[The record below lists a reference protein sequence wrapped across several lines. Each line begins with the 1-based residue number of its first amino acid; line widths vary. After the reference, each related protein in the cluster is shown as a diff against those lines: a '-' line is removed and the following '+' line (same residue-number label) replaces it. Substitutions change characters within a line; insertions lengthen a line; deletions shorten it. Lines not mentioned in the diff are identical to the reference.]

1 MIPVLFAENET
12 NFTASEG
19 LGALSEAES
28 CHVIEERN
36 GQYVLEMV
44 YPLSGK
50 RYSDIKHERIIYAV
64 PSDGTTAQ
72 PFRIYKIFKPLNGR
86 IKVMASHI
94 SYQLKLIPC
103 GPFTATNA
111 PQALQGLKTHALEPC
126 RFTFWTDKST
136 QANYKQ
142 ETPAGIRERLG
153 GVEGSILDTYGGE
166 YEWDTFTVKLHNNRG
181 SDRGAVLKY
190 GKNITDINQ
199 EENIENTITGVVG
212 FWYQEGTLV
221 QAPAVY
227 TANADLYPYKRTIAL
242 DFTSEFE
249 TVPTVAQL
257 TAKAQSYLA
266 GMGVPAVSINVSFVA
281 LWQTEEYKHIANLER
296 VKLCDTI
303 TVEFEKLQIQAK
315 AKVIR
320 TDYDVLRDR
329 YISIEVGD
337 YRTDLSTQIAT
348 MNQEIKRSGSI
359 MQQAIDSATNL
370 ITGGLGGY
378 VVMKRNANG
387 KPEEIL
393 IMDTEDVQTA
403 VNVIRMNKNG
413 IGFSTTGYNG
423 PFTTAWTIDGSF
435 VADFITAGTLR
446 AIDIDGVNIT
456 GATITGNEISGGTI
470 NGTAITGGTIDGNQI
485 TGSAISGGTISGT
498 TVTGGT
504 VSGTTI
510 TGSSLTSET
519 TNWGT
524 RILSGSLSNYNKNT
538 SAKLILSESSLSAFN
553 GNGARTFALIT
564 NYVPSI
570 ELTNEAGDRRV
581 FINEQALSILNP
593 SVNQAYITANYGN
606 GLGVKWAGKG
616 FEANDTRIAVVNGTA
631 LKFYSYADTGNTYVA
646 GTLSVVGTKSR
657 IADTKNYGERLF
669 YCYETPTPYFGD
681 LGEGK
686 TDESG
691 KCYIFLD
698 DILDETIEGKYQVFL
713 QAYGDG
719 RLYVSERTASYFV
732 VEGEPNTAFGWELKA
747 PQRGYSLDRL
757 EPYEQTEQEDEKET
771 VLDTTYQY
779 LTEQLYDVEGEVA

>member
-72 PFRIYKIFKPLNGR
+72 PFRIYKISKPLNGR
-86 IKVMASHI
+86 ITVMASHI
-94 SYQLKLIPC
+94 SYQLNKTPC
-103 GPFTATNA
+103 GPFTASNVSS
-111 PQALQGLKTHALEPC
+111 ALQGLKTHALEQCP
-126 RFTFWTDKST
+126 FTFWTDKST

-166 YEWDTFTVKLHNNRG
+166 FEWDGYTVKLHNNRG
-181 SDRGAVLKY
+181 ADRGVVLKY

-227 TANADLYPYKRTIAL
+227 TENADLYPYKRTIAQ
-242 DFTSEFE
+242 DFTAEFE
-249 TVPTVAQL
+249 TVPTVEQL
-257 TAKAQSYLA
+257 TAKAQSYIA

-281 LWQTEEYKHIANLER
+281 LWQTEEYKNIANLER

-320 TDYDVLRDR
+320 TDYDALRDR

-337 YRTDLSTQIAT
+337 SRTDLSTQIAT
-348 MNQEIKRSGSI
+348 MNQEIKRSGSM

-423 PFTTAWTIDGSF
+423 PFTTAWTIDGRF

-446 AIDIDGVNIT
+446 AIDIEGVNIT
-456 GATITGNEISGGTI
+456 GSTLQSSSTDNSRTVNIADGWIRCVSPAGIASGISVKEGSQGFTMHSGNIYGYNDSGVNTIVMGHTGMGFLYLKDSSGNTEFSASGSGTFGTKYFTV
-470 NGTAITGGTIDGNQI
+470 NGSGTSVLNQYGTATVQMEGNN
-485 TGSAISGGTISGT
+485 GSI
-498 TVTGGT
+498 
-504 VSGTTI
+504 
-510 TGSSLTSET
+510 
-519 TNWGT
+519 
-524 RILSGSLSNYNKNT
+524 YCNT
-538 SAKLILSESSLSAFN
+538 F
-553 GNGARTFALIT
+553 
-564 NYVPSI
+564 
-570 ELTNEAGDRRV
+570 
-581 FINEQALSILNP
+581 
-593 SVNQAYITANYGN
+593 TA
-606 GLGVKWAGKG
+606 
-616 FEANDTRIAVVNGTA
+616 T
-631 LKFYSYADTGNTYVA
+631 
-646 GTLSVVGTKSR
+646 GTKSR
-657 IADTKNYGERLF
+657 VAATDSYGERKL
-669 YCYETPTPYFGD
+669 YCYESPTPYFGD
-681 LGEGK
+681 IGEGK

-698 DILDETIEGKYQVFL
+698 DIFGETIEGQYQVFI
-713 QAYGDG
+713 QSYGQG
-719 RLYVSERTASYFV
+719 SLYVSERTPSYFV
-732 VEGEPNTAFGWELKA
+732 VEGSPATAFGWELKA
-747 PQRGYSLDRL
+747 PQKGYSLDRL
-757 EPYEQTEQEDEKET
+757 EPFTKETPEEAENTLTSVYDYLTSTMEGEEDEEH
-771 VLDTTYQY
+771 
-779 LTEQLYDVEGEVA
+779 

>member
-12 NFTASEG
+12 NFTANEG
-19 LGALSEAES
+19 LGALSEAIS

-50 RYSDIKHERIIYAV
+50 RYSDIKYERIIYAV

-72 PFRIYKIFKPLNGR
+72 PFRIYKISKPLNGR
-86 IKVMASHI
+86 ITVMASHI

-103 GPFTATNA
+103 GPFTASNA

-126 RFTFWTDKST
+126 PFTFWTDKST

-153 GVEGSILDTYGGE
+153 GVEGSVLDTYGGE

-199 EENIENTITGVVG
+199 EENIENTITGVVC

-227 TANADLYPYKRTIAL
+227 TANADLYPYKRTIPL
-242 DFTSEFE
+242 DCTAEFE
-249 TVPTVAQL
+249 TVPTVEQL
-257 TAKAQSYLA
+257 TAKAQSYIA

-281 LWQTEEYKHIANLER
+281 LWQTEEYKNIANLER

-303 TVEFEKLQIQAK
+303 TVEFEKLQIHAK

-337 YRTDLSTQIAT
+337 SRTDLSTQIAT

-423 PFTTAWTIDGSF
+423 PFTTAWTIDGRF
-435 VADFITAGTLR
+435 VADFIKSGTLS
-446 AIDIDGVNIT
+446 AVSIDGVSIEGSTITGNTITGNTISGGTIT
-456 GATITGNEISGGTI
+456 GATINGGDVRGAYIVSGDTTVPQGTSMHISDGGLSAYKGNENGSFWISGRTI
-470 NGTAITGGTIDGNQI
+470 
-485 TGSAISGGTISGT
+485 
-498 TVTGGT
+498 
-504 VSGTTI
+504 
-510 TGSSLTSET
+510 
-519 TNWGT
+519 
-524 RILSGSLSNYNKNT
+524 
-538 SAKLILSESSLSAFN
+538 
-553 GNGARTFALIT
+553 GARGYSEDDIPLGYKIDPFDLKVGDQLDTARESLLFHACNDI
-564 NYVPSI
+564 NSPYVY
-570 ELTNEAGDRRV
+570 A
-581 FINEQALSILNP
+581 
-593 SVNQAYITANYGN
+593 VN
-606 GLGVKWAGKG
+606 
-616 FEANDTRIAVVNGTA
+616 
-631 LKFYSYADTGNTYVA
+631 
-646 GTLSVVGTKSR
+646 LSVSGTKSR
-657 IADTKNYGERLF
+657 IATTKDYGDRLL

-691 KCYIFLD
+691 KCYVFLD
-698 DILDETIEGKYQVFL
+698 DAFDETIEGKYQVFL
-713 QAYGDG
+713 QAYGEG
-719 RLYVSERTASYFV
+719 HLYVSERTSAYFV
-732 VEGEPNTAFGWELKA
+732 VEGEPNTSFGWELKA
-747 PQRGYSLDRL
+747 PQKGYSLHRL
-757 EPYEQTEQEDEKET
+757 EPFEQGEQEEREN
-771 VLDTTYQY
+771 VLDSTYRY
-779 LTEQLYDVEGEVA
+779 LNEQLFNVEGVSYEEH

>member
-50 RYSDIKHERIIYAV
+50 RYSDIKYERIIYAV

-72 PFRIYKIFKPLNGR
+72 PFRIYKISKPMNGR
-86 IKVMASHI
+86 ITVMASHI

-103 GPFTATNA
+103 GPFTASNA

-126 RFTFWTDKST
+126 PFTFWTDKST

-153 GVEGSILDTYGGE
+153 GVEGSVLDTYGGE

-199 EENIENTITGVVG
+199 EENIENTITGVVC

-227 TANADLYPYKRTIAL
+227 TANADLYPYKRTIPL
-242 DFTSEFE
+242 DCTAEFE
-249 TVPTVAQL
+249 TVPTVEQL
-257 TAKAQSYLA
+257 TAKAQSYIA

-337 YRTDLSTQIAT
+337 SRTDLSTQIAT
-348 MNQEIKRSGSI
+348 MNQEIKRSGSM

-423 PFTTAWTIDGSF
+423 PFTTAWTIDGRF

-446 AIDIDGVNIT
+446 AIDIEGVNISGST
-456 GATITGNEISGGTI
+456 LQSNSNDDSRSITVTAGWIKGIAPAGSLSGISMSAGNRKFTMHSTNIYGYNDSGNETVLLGNTQNGFMQLKDTDGATGFWANGTGTFGTKYFWVNGSGTSI
-470 NGTAITGGTIDGNQI
+470 NDQNGTATVQMEGNN
-485 TGSAISGGTISGT
+485 GS
-498 TVTGGT
+498 V
-504 VSGTTI
+504 
-510 TGSSLTSET
+510 
-519 TNWGT
+519 
-524 RILSGSLSNYNKNT
+524 YC
-538 SAKLILSESSLSAFN
+538 
-553 GNGARTFALIT
+553 RTF
-564 NYVPSI
+564 
-570 ELTNEAGDRRV
+570 
-581 FINEQALSILNP
+581 
-593 SVNQAYITANYGN
+593 TA
-606 GLGVKWAGKG
+606 
-616 FEANDTRIAVVNGTA
+616 T
-631 LKFYSYADTGNTYVA
+631 
-646 GTLSVVGTKSR
+646 GTKSR
-657 IADTKNYGERLF
+657 VATTDNYGERKL
-669 YCYETPTPYFGD
+669 YCYESPTPYFGD
-681 LGEGK
+681 IGEGK

-698 DILDETIEGKYQVFL
+698 DIFGETIEGQYQVFI
-713 QAYGDG
+713 QSYGQG
-719 RLYVSERTASYFV
+719 SLYVSERTPSYFV
-732 VEGEPNTAFGWELKA
+732 VEGSPATAFGWELKA

-757 EPYEQTEQEDEKET
+757 EPFTRETTEAEGDTLTSVYDYLTSTMEGEEDEEH
-771 VLDTTYQY
+771 
-779 LTEQLYDVEGEVA
+779 

>member
-12 NFTASEG
+12 NFTANEG
-19 LGALSEAES
+19 LGALSDAIS

-72 PFRIYKIFKPLNGR
+72 PFRIYKISKPLNGK
-86 IKVMASHI
+86 ITVMASHI
-94 SYQLKLIPC
+94 SYQLTKTPC
-103 GPFTATNA
+103 GPFTASNA

-126 RFTFWTDKST
+126 PFTFWTDKST

-166 YEWDTFTVKLHNNRG
+166 FEWDGYTVKLHNNRG
-181 SDRGAVLKY
+181 ADRGVVLKY

-227 TANADLYPYKRTIAL
+227 TENANLYPYKRTIAQ

-257 TAKAQSYLA
+257 TAKAQSYIA

-337 YRTDLSTQIAT
+337 SRTDLSTQIAT

-413 IGFSTTGYNG
+413 IGFSTSGYSG
-423 PFTTAWTIDGSF
+423 PFRTAWTINGAF
-435 VADFITAGTLR
+435 VADFITAGVLR
-446 AIDIDGVNIT
+446 AIDIEGVNIS

-470 NGTAITGGTIDGNQI
+470 DGTAITGGTIDGNQI

-504 VSGTTI
+504 VSGATI
-510 TGSSLTSET
+510 TSQ
-519 TNWGT
+519 
-524 RILSGSLSNYNKNT
+524 SGSWTAKMSSAAFETSNSANGSKFRMTQSNLYGYNADGTETFVAGANQYGFIYLKNADGKRLTLAPDYYYLSNGT
-538 SAKLILSESSLSAFN
+538 SPYV
-553 GNGARTFALIT
+553 GAS
-564 NYVPSI
+564 YD
-570 ELTNEAGDRRV
+570 G
-581 FINEQALSILNP
+581 
-593 SVNQAYITANYGN
+593 
-606 GLGVKWAGKG
+606 GLYVKWNGVG
-616 FEANDTRIAVVNGTA
+616 FEAKDTRIAVVNGSA
-631 LKFYSYADTGNTYVA
+631 LKFYANSDTGNTYVA

-657 IADTKNYGERLF
+657 ISDTQSYGERLF

-681 LGEGK
+681 MGEGK

-698 DILDETIEGKYQVFL
+698 DILDESIEGKYQVFL

-719 RLYVSERTASYFV
+719 RLYVSERTSSYFV
-732 VEGEPNTAFGWELKA
+732 VEGEPNIAFGWELKA
-747 PQRGYSLDRL
+747 PQKGYSLDRL
-757 EPYEQTEQEDEKET
+757 EPYEQSDVSDDRET
-771 VLDTTYQY
+771 VLDSTYQY
-779 LTEQLYDVEGEVA
+779 LTEQLYNVEGESA

>member
-1 MIPVLFAENET
+1 MIPVLFAANET
-12 NFTASEG
+12 NFTANEG
-19 LGALSEAES
+19 LGALSEAIS

-50 RYSDIKHERIIYAV
+50 RYSDIKYERIIYAV

-72 PFRIYKIFKPLNGR
+72 PFRIYKISKPLNGR
-86 IKVMASHI
+86 ITVMASHI

-103 GPFTATNA
+103 GPFTASNA

-126 RFTFWTDKST
+126 PFTFWTDKST

-153 GVEGSILDTYGGE
+153 GVEGSVLDTYGGE

-227 TANADLYPYKRTIAL
+227 TANANLYPYKRTIAQ

-257 TAKAQSYLA
+257 TAKAQSYIA

-337 YRTDLSTQIAT
+337 SRTDLSTQIAT
-348 MNQEIKRSGSI
+348 MNQEIKRSGSM

-423 PFTTAWTIDGSF
+423 PFTTAWTIDGRF

-446 AIDIDGVNIT
+446 AIDIEGVNISGST
-456 GATITGNEISGGTI
+456 LRSNSNDNSRSITVTAGWIK
-470 NGTAITGGTIDGNQI
+470 GTAP
-485 TGSAISGGTISGT
+485 
-498 TVTGGT
+498 
-504 VSGTTI
+504 
-510 TGSSLTSET
+510 
-519 TNWGT
+519 
-524 RILSGSLSNYNKNT
+524 SGSQSG
-538 SAKLILSESSLSAFN
+538 ISLSAGNRNFTMHSTNIYGYNDSGNETVLLGNTQHGFLQLSDTAGTTGFWAN
-553 GNGARTFALIT
+553 GGGTFGTKYFWVNGSGTSINDQNGTSTVQMEGNNGSIYCRTF
-564 NYVPSI
+564 
-570 ELTNEAGDRRV
+570 
-581 FINEQALSILNP
+581 
-593 SVNQAYITANYGN
+593 TA
-606 GLGVKWAGKG
+606 
-616 FEANDTRIAVVNGTA
+616 T
-631 LKFYSYADTGNTYVA
+631 
-646 GTLSVVGTKSR
+646 GTKSR
-657 IADTKNYGERLF
+657 VATTDNYGERKLF
-669 YCYETPTPYFGD
+669 CYESPTPYFGD
-681 LGEGK
+681 IGEGK

-698 DILDETIEGKYQVFL
+698 DVFGETIEGQYQVFI
-713 QAYGDG
+713 QSYGQG
-719 RLYVSERTASYFV
+719 SLYVSERTPSYFV
-732 VEGEPNTAFGWELKA
+732 VEGSPSTAFGWELKA
-747 PQRGYSLDRL
+747 PQKGYSLDRL
-757 EPYEQTEQEDEKET
+757 EPFTRETTEAEEDT
-771 VLDTTYQY
+771 LTSVYDY
-779 LTEQLYDVEGEVA
+779 LTSTMEGEKDEEH

>member
-1 MIPVLFAENET
+1 MIPVLFADNET
-12 NFTASEG
+12 NFTANEG

-50 RYSDIKHERIIYAV
+50 RYSDIKYERIIYAV

-72 PFRIYKIFKPLNGR
+72 PFRIYKISKPMNGR
-86 IKVMASHI
+86 ITVMASHI

-103 GPFTATNA
+103 GPFTASNA
-111 PQALQGLKTHALEPC
+111 PQALQGLKTNALEQCP
-126 RFTFWTDKST
+126 FTFWTDKST

-199 EENIENTITGVVG
+199 EENIENTITGVVC

-227 TANADLYPYKRTIAL
+227 TANADLYPYKRTIPL
-242 DFTSEFE
+242 DCTAEFE
-249 TVPTVAQL
+249 TVPTVEQL
-257 TAKAQSYLA
+257 TAKAQSYIA

-337 YRTDLSTQIAT
+337 SRTDLSTQIAT
-348 MNQEIKRSGSI
+348 MNQEIKRSGSM

-446 AIDIDGVNIT
+446 AIDVIGVTINNGNGTFSVDASGNLTAKSATLTGSITSDT
-456 GATITGNEISGGTI
+456 GAVKSTLSSTGITVLGQGSNHNNIYLQSYGF
-470 NGTAITGGTIDGNQI
+470 TIDNP
-485 TGSAISGGTISGT
+485 TGDQVSMSSGSISINRHS
-498 TVTGGT
+498 
-504 VSGTTI
+504 
-510 TGSSLTSET
+510 GSSLTG
-519 TNWGT
+519 GT
-524 RILSGSLSNYNKNT
+524 SINYSRLQTGEGS
-538 SAKLILSESSLSAFN
+538 F
-553 GNGARTFALIT
+553 
-564 NYVPSI
+564 
-570 ELTNEAGDRRV
+570 
-581 FINEQALSILNP
+581 
-593 SVNQAYITANYGN
+593 
-606 GLGVKWAGKG
+606 
-616 FEANDTRIAVVNGTA
+616 
-631 LKFYSYADTGNTYVA
+631 TGNLYV
-646 GTLSVVGTKSR
+646 SGTKSR
-657 IADTKNYGERLF
+657 IADTDNYGERKL
-669 YCYETPTPYFGD
+669 YCYESPTPYFGD
-681 LGEGK
+681 IGEGK

-698 DILDETIEGKYQVFL
+698 DVFGETIEGQYQVFI
-713 QAYGDG
+713 QSYGQG
-719 RLYVSERTASYFV
+719 SLYVYERTPSYFV
-732 VEGEPNTAFGWELKA
+732 VEGSPSTAFGWELKA
-747 PQRGYSLDRL
+747 PQKGYSLDRL
-757 EPYEQTEQEDEKET
+757 EPFTRETTEAEEDALTSVYDYLTSTMEGEEDEEH
-771 VLDTTYQY
+771 
-779 LTEQLYDVEGEVA
+779 

>member
-1 MIPVLFAENET
+1 MIPVLFAEDET

-19 LGALSEAES
+19 LGALSEAIS

-50 RYSDIKHERIIYAV
+50 RYSDIKYERIIYAV

-72 PFRIYKIFKPLNGR
+72 PFRIYKISKPLNGR
-86 IKVMASHI
+86 ITVMASHI

-103 GPFTATNA
+103 GPFTASNA

-126 RFTFWTDKST
+126 PFTFWTDKST

-199 EENIENTITGVVG
+199 EENIENTITGVVC

-227 TANADLYPYKRTIAL
+227 TANADLYPYKRTIPL
-242 DFTSEFE
+242 DCTAEFE
-249 TVPTVAQL
+249 TVPTVEQL
-257 TAKAQSYLA
+257 TAKAQSYIA

-281 LWQTEEYKHIANLER
+281 LWQTEEYKNIANLER

-337 YRTDLSTQIAT
+337 SRTDLSTQIAT
-348 MNQEIKRSGSI
+348 MNQEIKRSGSM

-423 PFTTAWTIDGSF
+423 PFTTAWTIDGRF

-446 AIDIDGVNIT
+446 AIDIEGVNIT
-456 GATITGNEISGGTI
+456 GSTITGGSLTSDNGNGSRIVIQNGLIDGSYTSGGTQGAVFGKVGGCRI
-470 NGTAITGGTIDGNQI
+470 KLTPSALQGFNDSNVNTFTLGNNSLGMLSLYNNIASQRASFWSDGLSFYDSSNVNPKASYGSEAIMLRYGGNTTLQIHSDTGGIQC
-485 TGSAISGGTISGT
+485 GSLI
-498 TVTGGT
+498 
-504 VSGTTI
+504 VSGYKSRVADT
-510 TGSSLTSET
+510 
-519 TNWGT
+519 
-524 RILSGSLSNYNKNT
+524 
-538 SAKLILSESSLSAFN
+538 ES
-553 GNGARTFALIT
+553 
-564 NYVPSI
+564 
-570 ELTNEAGDRRV
+570 
-581 FINEQALSILNP
+581 
-593 SVNQAYITANYGN
+593 YGN
-606 GLGVKWAGKG
+606 
-616 FEANDTRIAVVNGTA
+616 
-631 LKFYSYADTGNTYVA
+631 
-646 GTLSVVGTKSR
+646 
-657 IADTKNYGERLF
+657 RLM
-669 YCYETPTPYFGD
+669 YCYESPTPYFGD
-681 LGEGK
+681 IGEGK

-698 DILDETIEGKYQVFL
+698 DIFGETIEGQYQVFI
-713 QAYGDG
+713 QSYGQG
-719 RLYVSERTASYFV
+719 SLYVSERTPSYFV
-732 VEGEPNTAFGWELKA
+732 VEGSPSTAFGWELKA
-747 PQRGYSLDRL
+747 PQKGYSLDRL
-757 EPYEQTEQEDEKET
+757 EPFTKETPEAEEDTLTSVYDYLLSTMEGEEDEEH
-771 VLDTTYQY
+771 
-779 LTEQLYDVEGEVA
+779 

>member
-19 LGALSEAES
+19 LGALSEAIS

-50 RYSDIKHERIIYAV
+50 RYSDIKYERIIYAV

-72 PFRIYKIFKPLNGR
+72 PFRIYKISKPMNGK
-86 IKVMASHI
+86 ITVMASHI

-103 GPFTATNA
+103 GPFTASNA

-126 RFTFWTDKST
+126 PFTFWTDKST

-153 GVEGSILDTYGGE
+153 GVEGSVLDTYGGE

-199 EENIENTITGVVG
+199 EENIENTITGVVC

-227 TANADLYPYKRTIAL
+227 TANADLYPYKRTIPL
-242 DFTSEFE
+242 DCTAEFE
-249 TVPTVAQL
+249 TVPTVEQL
-257 TAKAQSYLA
+257 TAKAQSYIA

-281 LWQTEEYKHIANLER
+281 LWQTEEYKNIANLER

-337 YRTDLSTQIAT
+337 SRTDLSTQIAT
-348 MNQEIKRSGSI
+348 MNQEIKRSGSM

-423 PFTTAWTIDGSF
+423 PFRTAWTIDGHF
-435 VADFITAGTLR
+435 TADVIDSGTLR
-446 AIDIDGVNIT
+446 AIDVEGVHIKASTYEEAN
-456 GATITGNEISGGTI
+456 ADSSHKV
-470 NGTAITGGTIDGNQI
+470 TIDNGVI
-485 TGSAISGGTISGT
+485 RLDTTGETMTTLYCTNSYHGYRSSVSPFTASFYHNNGLT
-498 TVTGGT
+498 TVTTLYGGKQPRLEMSNHENYLNAS
-504 VSGTTI
+504 VEYGVAAAAFKN
-510 TGSSLTSET
+510 GST
-519 TNWGT
+519 
-524 RILSGSLSNYNKNT
+524 NT
-538 SAKLILSESSLSAFN
+538 SAYGSTSLMIRDAN
-553 GNGARTFALIT
+553 GQ
-564 NYVPSI
+564 NYQYIGGNLAS
-570 ELTNEAGDRRV
+570 
-581 FINEQALSILNP
+581 FIN
-593 SVNQAYITANYGN
+593 
-606 GLGVKWAGKG
+606 
-616 FEANDTRIAVVNGTA
+616 
-631 LKFYSYADTGNTYVA
+631 
-646 GTLSVVGTKSR
+646 LSVSGTKSR
-657 IADTKNYGERLF
+657 ISETDTYGDRLF

-698 DILDETIEGKYQVFL
+698 DILDESTEGKYQVFL

-719 RLYVSERTASYFV
+719 RLYVSERTTSYFV
-732 VEGEPNTAFGWELKA
+732 VEGEPNTEFGWELKA
-747 PQRGYSLDRL
+747 PQRGYSLHRL
-757 EPYEQTEQEDEKET
+757 EPFEHEEPIED
-771 VLDTTYQY
+771 DTLEETYQY
-779 LTEQLYDVEGEVA
+779 LNQQLYNVEGESA

>member
-19 LGALSEAES
+19 IGALSDAIS

-50 RYSDIKHERIIYAV
+50 RYSDIKYERIIYAV

-72 PFRIYKIFKPLNGR
+72 PFRIYKISKPMNGR
-86 IKVMASHI
+86 ITVMASHI

-103 GPFTATNA
+103 GPFTASNA
-111 PQALQGLKTHALEPC
+111 PQTLQGLKTHALEPC
-126 RFTFWTDKST
+126 PFTFWTDKST

-153 GVEGSILDTYGGE
+153 GVEGSVLDTYGGE

-181 SDRGAVLKY
+181 ADRGVVLKY

-199 EENIENTITGVVG
+199 EENIEHTITGVVC

-227 TANADLYPYKRTIAL
+227 TENANLYPYKRTIPL
-242 DFTSEFE
+242 DCTAEFE
-249 TVPTVAQL
+249 TVPTVEQL
-257 TAKAQSYLA
+257 TAKAQSYIA

-281 LWQTEEYKHIANLER
+281 LWQTEEYKNIANLER

-337 YRTDLSTQIAT
+337 SRTDLSKQIAT
-348 MNQEIKRSGSI
+348 MNQEIKRSGSM

-393 IMDTEDVQTA
+393 IMDTEDVSTA

-423 PFTTAWTIDGSF
+423 PFTTAWTIDGHF
-435 VADFITAGTLR
+435 NADFITAGTLR
-446 AIDIDGVNIT
+446 AIDINGVNVT
-456 GATITGNEISGGTI
+456 GST
-470 NGTAITGGTIDGNQI
+470 ITGGTVDG
-485 TGSAISGGTISGT
+485 ATIK
-498 TVTGGT
+498 
-504 VSGTTI
+504 
-510 TGSSLTSET
+510 
-519 TNWGT
+519 
-524 RILSGSLSNYNKNT
+524 SGSDT
-538 SAKLILSESSLSAFN
+538 WKLQI
-553 GNGARTFALIT
+553 NGARINGKGASDTDWGYSIVPNVSGGVNVVAIEGIAGVNAADYTYISGDNGALIRK
-564 NYVPSI
+564 NNNGSYVNVGRTSSDVVSI
-570 ELTNEAGDRRV
+570 H
-581 FINEQALSILNP
+581 
-593 SVNQAYITANYGN
+593 GN
-606 GLGVKWAGKG
+606 GGVYIQRGDSSTNTYINIGTDSNDKYIFGKG
-616 FEANDTRIAVVNGTA
+616 ENGVY
-631 LKFYSYADTGNTYVA
+631 LRDVA
-646 GTLSVVGTKSR
+646 GNYMYLGRDTNRNVSVLHGTKSAQLDNATSNTYINVNEGSANVMGATAATIKAPR
-657 IADTKNYGERLF
+657 I
-669 YCYETPTPYFGD
+669 D
-681 LGEGK
+681 LR
-686 TDESG
+686 
-691 KCYIFLD
+691 
-698 DILDETIEGKYQVFL
+698 
-713 QAYGDG
+713 G
-719 RLYVSERTASYFV
+719 RIYTNSNPSAGSLYVS
-732 VEGEPNTAFGWELKA
+732 VENSNVIKSLTYTYITCLT
-747 PQRGYSLDRL
+747 SLDGSTINF
-757 EPYEQTEQEDEKET
+757 PY
-771 VLDTTYQY
+771 VSQY
-779 LTEQLYDVEGEVA
+779 EYYGVANGIVVGM

>member
-1 MIPVLFAENET
+1 MIPVLFAEDET

-19 LGALSEAES
+19 LGALSEAIS

-50 RYSDIKHERIIYAV
+50 RYSDIKYERIIYAV
-64 PSDGTTAQ
+64 PSDGTRPQ
-72 PFRIYKIFKPLNGR
+72 PFRIYKISKPLKGNVT
-86 IKVMASHI
+86 IAASHI

-103 GPFTATNA
+103 GPFTASTA
-111 PQALQGLKTHALEPC
+111 SGALQGLASHALEPC
-126 RFTFWTDKST
+126 PFTFWTDKTT
-136 QANYKQ
+136 QASYKQ

-153 GVEGSILDTYGGE
+153 GTEGSILDVYGGE
-166 YEWDTFTVKLHNNRG
+166 YEFDRYDVKLHNNRG
-181 SDRGAVLKY
+181 ADSGVTLRY

-199 EENIENTITGVVG
+199 EENIENTVTGVIP

-227 TANADLYPYKRTIAL
+227 CANADLYPYKRTIPM
-242 DFTSEFE
+242 DFTMEFE

-257 TAKAQSYLA
+257 TAKGQSYVA
-266 GMGVPAVSINVSFVA
+266 NIGTPSVSINVSFVA

-303 TVEFEKLQIQAK
+303 TVDFEKLQIQAK

-337 YRTDLSTQIAT
+337 SRTDLSTQIAT
-348 MNQEIKRSGSI
+348 MNQEIKRSGSM

-446 AIDIDGVNIT
+446 AIDIEGV
-456 GATITGNEISGGTI
+456 
-470 NGTAITGGTIDGNQI
+470 
-485 TGSAISGGTISGT
+485 
-498 TVTGGT
+498 
-504 VSGTTI
+504 TI
-510 TGSSLTSET
+510 TGSILTSTNTNNTKTVNISGGWIDCKAPNDTVSGISLKSGNQKFTLHSANLNGYNNNGVGTVILGNTSDGFLYLNDANGSRCADLHASVSGGVLRVSATNGDFSNMSSGTLAIGNGT
-519 TNWGT
+519 TAKITAHATGGLICQTLNV
-524 RILSGSLSNYNKNT
+524 SGS
-538 SAKLILSESSLSAFN
+538 
-553 GNGARTFALIT
+553 
-564 NYVPSI
+564 
-570 ELTNEAGDRRV
+570 
-581 FINEQALSILNP
+581 
-593 SVNQAYITANYGN
+593 
-606 GLGVKWAGKG
+606 
-616 FEANDTRIAVVNGTA
+616 
-631 LKFYSYADTGNTYVA
+631 
-646 GTLSVVGTKSR
+646 KSR
-657 IADTKNYGERLF
+657 IVDTDDYGTRHL

-691 KCYIFLD
+691 KCYVFLD
-698 DILDETIEGKYQVFL
+698 DILDETIEAKYQVFL
-713 QAYGDG
+713 QAYGEG
-719 RLYVSERTASYFV
+719 RLYVSERTSSYFV
-732 VEGEPNTAFGWELKA
+732 VEGEPNTSFGWELKA
-747 PQRGYSLDRL
+747 PQKGYSLHRL
-757 EPYEQTEQEDEKET
+757 EPYEMEEPTEDNILED
-771 VLDTTYQY
+771 TYQY
-779 LTEQLYDVEGEVA
+779 LKELLYKVEGEEVA

>member
-19 LGALSEAES
+19 LGALSEAIS

-50 RYSDIKHERIIYAV
+50 RYSDIKYERIIYAV

-72 PFRIYKIFKPLNGR
+72 PFRIYKISKPMNGR
-86 IKVMASHI
+86 ITVMASHI

-103 GPFTATNA
+103 GPFTASNA

-126 RFTFWTDKST
+126 PFTFWTDKST

-153 GVEGSILDTYGGE
+153 GVEGSVLDTYGGE

-199 EENIENTITGVVG
+199 EENIENTITGVVC

-227 TANADLYPYKRTIAL
+227 TANADLYPYKRTIPL
-242 DFTSEFE
+242 DCTAEFE
-249 TVPTVAQL
+249 TVPTVEQL
-257 TAKAQSYLA
+257 TAKAQSYIA

-337 YRTDLSTQIAT
+337 SRTDLSTQIAT
-348 MNQEIKRSGSI
+348 MNQEIKRSGSM

-423 PFTTAWTIDGSF
+423 PFTTAWTIDGRF

-446 AIDIDGVNIT
+446 AIDIFGVNIT
-456 GATITGNEISGGTI
+456 GS
-470 NGTAITGGTIDGNQI
+470 
-485 TGSAISGGTISGT
+485 TISGSVVKSEEPSGWGIMMSSAGIRT
-498 TVTGGT
+498 YMNNQNDVRYEMTQGNINGYNAQGHNTLVLGSMAHGFAWFKDQNGGDGTSVGPDYVIVKKSGEANYTSITHGNVTGYDT
-504 VSGTTI
+504 SGNTAFYLN
-510 TGSSLTSET
+510 SS
-519 TNWGT
+519 
-524 RILSGSLSNYNKNT
+524 SGWISGRSLSI
-538 SAKLILSESSLSAFN
+538 S
-553 GNGARTFALIT
+553 GN
-564 NYVPSI
+564 
-570 ELTNEAGDRRV
+570 
-581 FINEQALSILNP
+581 
-593 SVNQAYITANYGN
+593 
-606 GLGVKWAGKG
+606 
-616 FEANDTRIAVVNGTA
+616 
-631 LKFYSYADTGNTYVA
+631 
-646 GTLSVVGTKSR
+646 KSR
-657 IADTKNYGERLF
+657 IAATENYGDRLL
-669 YCYETPTPYFGD
+669 YCYESPTPYFGD
-681 LGEGK
+681 IGEGK

-698 DILDETIEGKYQVFL
+698 DVFGETIEGQYQVFI
-713 QAYGDG
+713 QSYGQG
-719 RLYVSERTASYFV
+719 SLYVSERTPSYFV
-732 VEGEPNTAFGWELKA
+732 VEGSPSTAFGWELKA
-747 PQRGYSLDRL
+747 PQKGYSLDRL
-757 EPYEQTEQEDEKET
+757 EPFTRETTEAEEDTLTSVYDYLASTMEGEEDEEH
-771 VLDTTYQY
+771 
-779 LTEQLYDVEGEVA
+779 

>member
-50 RYSDIKHERIIYAV
+50 RYSDIKYERIIYAV

-72 PFRIYKIFKPLNGR
+72 PFRIYKISKPMNGR
-86 IKVMASHI
+86 ITVMASHI

-103 GPFTATNA
+103 GPFTASNA

-126 RFTFWTDKST
+126 PFTFWTDKST

-153 GVEGSILDTYGGE
+153 GVEGSVLDTYGGE

-199 EENIENTITGVVG
+199 EENIENTITGVVC

-227 TANADLYPYKRTIAL
+227 TANADLYPYKRTIPL
-242 DFTSEFE
+242 DCTAEFE
-249 TVPTVAQL
+249 TVPTVEQL
-257 TAKAQSYLA
+257 TAKAQSYIA

-337 YRTDLSTQIAT
+337 SRTDLSTQIAT
-348 MNQEIKRSGSI
+348 MNQEIKRSGTM

-423 PFTTAWTIDGSF
+423 PFTTAWTIDGRF

-446 AIDIDGVNIT
+446 AIDIEGV
-456 GATITGNEISGGTI
+456 S
-470 NGTAITGGTIDGNQI
+470 
-485 TGSAISGGTISGT
+485 
-498 TVTGGT
+498 
-504 VSGTTI
+504 I
-510 TGSSLTSET
+510 TGSSLQSSSSDNSKTVKIQNGWINCDAPNENT
-519 TNWGT
+519 
-524 RILSGSLSNYNKNT
+524 LSGITLKNQNQKMVVHSANIFGYNQ
-538 SAKLILSESSLSAFN
+538 SGAKTVTI
-553 GNGARTFALIT
+553 GNQAHG
-564 NYVPSI
+564 
-570 ELTNEAGDRRV
+570 
-581 FINEQALSILNP
+581 FINLFDSAADNRVYIVGGSIGGEIQLYGTNGE
-593 SVNQAYITANYGN
+593 VDINTGYMTLGQNNTANITAYTTG
-606 GLGVKWAGKG
+606 G
-616 FEANDTRIAVVNGTA
+616 FIC
-631 LKFYSYADTGNTYVA
+631 K
-646 GTLSVVGTKSR
+646 TLNVSGSKSR
-657 IADTKNYGERLF
+657 IASTDNYGERKL
-669 YCYETPTPYFGD
+669 YCYESPTPYFGD
-681 LGEGK
+681 IGEGK

-698 DILDETIEGKYQVFL
+698 DIFGETIEGQYQVFI
-713 QAYGDG
+713 QSYGQG
-719 RLYVSERTASYFV
+719 SLYVSERTPSYFV
-732 VEGEPNTAFGWELKA
+732 VEGSPATAFGWELKA
-747 PQRGYSLDRL
+747 PQKGYSLDRL
-757 EPYEQTEQEDEKET
+757 EPFTKETPEEAENPLTSVYDYLTSTMEGEEDEEH
-771 VLDTTYQY
+771 
-779 LTEQLYDVEGEVA
+779 

>member
-12 NFTASEG
+12 NFTANEG
-19 LGALSEAES
+19 LGSLSEAES

-44 YPLSGK
+44 YPLSGT
-50 RYSDIKHERIIYAV
+50 RYSDIKYERIIYAV

-72 PFRIYKIFKPLNGR
+72 PFRIYKISKPLNGR
-86 IKVMASHI
+86 ITVMASHI
-94 SYQLKLIPC
+94 SYQLNKTPC
-103 GPFTATNA
+103 GPFTASNVSS
-111 PQALQGLKTHALEPC
+111 ALQGLKTHALEQCP
-126 RFTFWTDKST
+126 FTFWTDKST

-142 ETPAGIRERLG
+142 EIPAGIRERLG

-166 YEWDTFTVKLHNNRG
+166 FEWDGYTVKLHNNRG
-181 SDRGAVLKY
+181 ADRGVVLKY

-199 EENIENTITGVVG
+199 EENIESTITGVVG

-227 TANADLYPYKRTIAL
+227 TDNADLYPYKRTIVQ
-242 DFTSEFE
+242 DFTAEFE

-257 TAKAQSYLA
+257 TAKAQSYIA

-337 YRTDLSTQIAT
+337 SRTDLSTQIAT
-348 MNQEIKRSGSI
+348 MNQEIKRSGSM

-423 PFTTAWTIDGSF
+423 PFRTAWLINGSF
-435 VADFITAGTLR
+435 LADFITAGTLR

-470 NGTAITGGTIDGNQI
+470 
-485 TGSAISGGTISGT
+485 SGT
-498 TVTGGT
+498 
-504 VSGTTI
+504 SI
-510 TGSSLTSET
+510 
-519 TNWGT
+519 N
-524 RILSGSLSNYNKNT
+524 
-538 SAKLILSESSLSAFN
+538 N
-553 GNGARTFALIT
+553 GNGTF
-564 NYVPSI
+564 
-570 ELTNEAGDRRV
+570 
-581 FINEQALSILNP
+581 
-593 SVNQAYITANYGN
+593 SVNSSGKLTATDATFKSTDSNNSRVVEVTNGYVTITAPDYSQSGLVMRAGSYTTDMVAARMNLTDSTYNNFANITPGTFTMGQGN
-606 GLGVKWAGKG
+606 AAKITAYAAGG
-616 FEANDTRIAVVNGTA
+616 FICQ
-631 LKFYSYADTGNTYVA
+631 
-646 GTLSVVGTKSR
+646 TLNVSGSKSR
-657 IADTKNYGERLF
+657 IVDTKSYGTRHL

-681 LGEGK
+681 IGEGK
-686 TDESG
+686 TDDSG
-691 KCYIFLD
+691 ICYIFLD
-698 DILDETIEGKYQVFL
+698 DILDETIEGQYQVFI
-713 QAYGDG
+713 QSYGQG
-719 RLYVSERTASYFV
+719 SLYVSERTPSYFV
-732 VEGEPNTAFGWELKA
+732 VEGSPNTAFGWELKA
-747 PQRGYSLDRL
+747 PQKGYSLDRL
-757 EPYEQTEQEDEKET
+757 EPFAKENQEEPEDPASSVYDYLANTMEGEEDEEH
-771 VLDTTYQY
+771 
-779 LTEQLYDVEGEVA
+779 